1 MNEQEQRMNGFTKGA
16 QYLLA
21 GFQLIRQPG
30 LRGFVMIP
38 LALNIIVFANLGYI
52 ALDQFAG
59 LLDVLMQSIPDW
71 AAFIRYLLWPLFVL
85 LLLVVSAWTFTII
98 GNLIASPFAGLLA
111 EKTEALLTGQVSAA
125 SFDWK
130 TIPAIA
136 IRSLARE
143 ASKLVYYLGW
153 AIIML
158 IVSFMVSPIAPL
170 LWFAFGAWMMAI
182 QYIDYPFDNHQR
194 SFAELKRW
202 LSQNR
207 MTALGFGAAV
217 LAASVIPLVNLVV
230 IPAAICGA
238 AALWVDK
245 GAMISPGTSV
255 DRI

>member
-1 MNEQEQRMNGFTKGA
+1 MNGFSTGA
-16 QYLLA
+16 GYLFT

-38 LALNIIVFANLGYI
+38 LLLNIIVFGSLGFVAI
-52 ALDQFAG
+52 DQFAG
-59 LLDVLMQSIPDW
+59 LLDALMQSVPDW

-98 GNLIASPFAGLLA
+98 GNLIASPFAGPLA
-111 EKTEALLTGQVSAA
+111 EKTEALLTRQVSAA

-130 TIPAIA
+130 TVAVIA
-136 IRSLARE
+136 VRALARE
-143 ASKLVYYLGW
+143 GSKLVYYLGW
-153 AIIML
+153 AIAIL
-158 IVSFMVSPIAPL
+158 IVSFVASPIAPL

-182 QYIDYPFDNHQR
+182 QYIDYPFDNHQL

-202 LSQNR
+202 LGQNR

-238 AALWVDK
+238 TALWVDK
-245 GAMISPGTSV
+245 RPAEKKLT
-255 DRI
+255 